1 MDTLDNDLSD
11 SGVSQAAKAAAMS
24 ASGWM
29 KFIAIFGFVICGLGV
44 IGGFAMLIASP
55 IIGLIYLAIYGAAIY
70 MCIVLIQ
77 GAGKLASVG
86 TMGNMSQLNDFL
98 ELNKRYW
105 MIAGIFLIVTI
116 ALMIIALIV
125 GASFGAGLLN
135 SF

>member
-1 MDTLDNDLSD
+1 MDTLDNDISD
-11 SGVSQAAKAAAMS
+11 SGVSQAGKAAAMT

-44 IGGFAMLIASP
+44 IGGFIMLVTSP

-70 MCIVLIQ
+70 MCVVLIQ
-77 GAGKLASVG
+77 GVGKLASVG
-86 TMGNMSQLNDFL
+86 SMGSMSQLNEYL

-116 ALMIIALIV
+116 VLMIVAIVV
-125 GASFGAGLLN
+125 GASFGAGLMRG
-135 SF
+135 F